1 MRFWLI
7 SFGLL
12 FAAAKLLAW
21 FQQFQLP
28 LSAFVAGGVALA
40 IASNYDKRN
49 VFPFWPTQTPEAIAP
64 EPELPP
70 FNQ

>member
-49 VFPFWPTQTPEAIAP
+49 VFSVLADSNARGDRAGTRTPTV
-64 EPELPP
+64 
-70 FNQ
+70 